1 MTNTQ
6 SEGTSRTIGILLVD
20 DHTVVRAALRL
31 LIEKQ
36 PGMVV
41 VGEAAN
47 KAEAIPLAAKELP
60 EIILLDLCLGEESG
74 IDLIPDLLAVSE
86 ESRIIILTGVN
97 DPAEH
102 QRAMRQGA
110 MGVVHKETSAA
121 MLIKAIQ
128 RVHAGE
134 LWLNRNMTAKLVSR
148 LRQDLETPRQ
158 EATDDAV
165 RQLTARELEVISLVG
180 EGLKNKQIADR
191 LSISESTV
199 RHHLTSILKKV
210 EVSDRLELLIYAYQN
225 NLVAIKREN
234 GVQNVPPLTLGLG
247 RTLQ

>member
-1 MTNTQ
+1 M
-6 SEGTSRTIGILLVD
+6 D
-20 DHTVVRAALRL
+20 DHTVVRAALRM

-41 VGEAAN
+41 IGEAAN
-47 KAEAIPLAAKELP
+47 KAEAIPMAARELP

-74 IDLIPDLLAVSE
+74 IDLIPEFLAVSE
-86 ESRIIILTGVN
+86 ESKIIVLTGVH

-121 MLIKAIQ
+121 MLIKAIH
-128 RVHAGE
+128 RVNAGE
-134 LWLNRNMTAKLVSR
+134 LWLDRNMTAKLVSR
-148 LRQDLETPRQ
+148 LRRDLETPKPS
-158 EATDDAV
+158 AADDAAS
-165 RQLTARELEVISLVG
+165 QLTPRELEVISWVG

-191 LSISESTV
+191 LSISEATV
-199 RHHLTSILKKV
+199 RHHLTSILKKLD
-210 EVSDRLELLIYAYQN
+210 VSDRLELLIYAYQN
-225 NLVAIKREN
+225 NLVSIKREN
-234 GVQNVPPLTLGLG
+234 GGGKTQPLPLVLG